1 MLRWSLQPPPPPPL
15 SPHQPPHWSTQN
27 SPHDTFKHICVG
39 CIVTDT
45 FFGVLYSVWNETIE
59 LDTLFVSLRLYTING
74 HHLIYKVVVCE
85 DSLTGNCCTLSLEL
99 TITHMHLSNL
109 NFCFGYGIHYL
120 IWLNQVH
127 AEVEEK
133 QALAFTA
140 KHRKQSIRVFQIGT
154 FSVKPTPCSSLKS
167 I

>member
-1 MLRWSLQPPPPPPL
+1 
-15 SPHQPPHWSTQN
+15 
-27 SPHDTFKHICVG
+27 
-39 CIVTDT
+39 
-45 FFGVLYSVWNETIE
+45 
-59 LDTLFVSLRLYTING
+59 
-74 HHLIYKVVVCE
+74 
-85 DSLTGNCCTLSLEL
+85 
-99 TITHMHLSNL
+99 MHLSNL